1 MLWGND
7 GRNGREL
14 GHFLVDSEII
24 QEWRQ
29 KEETWDGKARDRM
42 LFEVSAAADRGL
54 IRDWTRFRV
63 EIIRGRKYR
72 PE

>member
-7 GRNGREL
+7 GRIGREL
-14 GHFLVDSEII
+14 GHFLVDSKII
-24 QEWRQ
+24 QVRRQ
-29 KEETWDGKARDRM
+29 KRLRDGKARDRM